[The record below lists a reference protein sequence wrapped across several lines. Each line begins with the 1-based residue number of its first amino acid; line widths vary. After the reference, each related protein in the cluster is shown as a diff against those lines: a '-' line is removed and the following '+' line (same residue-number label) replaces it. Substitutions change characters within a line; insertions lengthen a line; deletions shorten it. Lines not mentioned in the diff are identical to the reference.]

1 MQFDWT
7 ELDNTVKVVE
17 KLQKTSSTKEKT
29 VILKANKDN
38 ELLKK
43 VLYYTYNPFFKYGI
57 TESVYDKLKSKM
69 VFTQDFC
76 GNQPTYE
83 FSINQLI
90 SVFSMLDKL
99 AQSNINDELRKEVLL
114 AIEKPYMSED
124 VRNMIKGM
132 LFKDLK
138 IGANSKTINKVW
150 EGLVPLFEVQ
160 LAESFGKKTI
170 PTNKEFYVTTKLD
183 GFRILAVPNENGI
196 YSFYTRK
203 GEVYEGLDHL
213 QHECQLIGQG
223 IHVLD
228 GELIARNDDN
238 LSSGD
243 LYKVTTKIARKKGK
257 TRDKAKLQ
265 FHCFDIVKVDEFK
278 RGKSSD
284 TYAMRRQFLDVL
296 FEEYKLDLCDL
307 VKVPVLYQGTDQ
319 SQVPKI
325 ANELTDN
332 GHEGAMVNIGDAYY
346 ECKRHSGVL
355 KVKSFKD
362 ADVWVKGVYE
372 GTGRNKGRL
381 GGIVIQYLYNGELQE
396 CECGSGFTDEHRIK
410 FWNNPQLI
418 VGRVIELQ
426 YFEVTTNDK
435 GCYGLRFPVFKDR
448 IRDDK
453 SFEDITDVALQ

>member
-1 MQFDWT
+1 MNFNWN
-7 ELDNTVKVVE
+7 ELDNTLNVVE
-17 KLQKTSSTKEKT
+17 QLQATNSNKDKIA
-29 VILKANKDN
+29 ILEANKDD
-38 ELLKK
+38 EMLQR
-43 VLYYTYNPFFKYGI
+43 VLNYTYDSFKKYGI
-57 TESVYDKLKSKM
+57 TESVYDS
-69 VFTQDFC
+69 VVIV
-76 GNQPTYE
+76 GNPIIYGDP
-83 FSINQLI
+83 FH
-90 SVFSMLDKL
+90 MLDCL
-99 AQSNINDELRKEVLL
+99 AQNNINDVLRELVKQYIEENTPDEYKELV
-114 AIEKPYMSED
+114 
-124 VRNMIKGM
+124 KGM

-138 IGANSKTINKVW
+138 IGVNAKTINKVW
-150 EGLVPLFEVQ
+150 NGLVPLFEVQ
-160 LAESFGKKTI
+160 LAESFGKKII
-170 PTNKEFYVTTKLD
+170 PMDKEFYVTTKLD

-223 IHVLD
+223 RYVLD

-257 TRDKAKLQ
+257 TPDKAKLQ

-296 FEEYKLDLCDL
+296 FEEHKLDLCDL

-319 SQVPKI
+319 SEVSKI

-332 GHEGAMVNIGDAYY
+332 GYEGAMVNIGDAYY
-346 ECKRHSGVL
+346 ECKRHAGVL

-410 FWNNPQLI
+410 FWDNPELI
-418 VGRVIELQ
+418 TGRVIEIQ

-435 GCYGLRFPVFKDR
+435 GGYGLRFPVFKDR

>member
-7 ELDNTVKVVE
+7 ELDNTVKAVE
-17 KLQKTSSTKEKT
+17 KLQKTSSTREKT
-29 VILKANKDN
+29 AILKANEDDIY
-38 ELLKK
+38 LQD
-43 VLYYTYNPFFKYGI
+43 VLESTYNTFKKYGI
-57 TESVYDKLKSKM
+57 SESVYNEIPIVNK
-69 VFTQDFC
+69 VC
-76 GNQPTYE
+76 TYGDP
-83 FSINQLI
+83 FH
-90 SVFSMLDKL
+90 MLDCL
-99 AQSNINDELRKEVLL
+99 AEHNINDALRENVKFYIEMVVPQDYKEL
-114 AIEKPYMSED
+114 
-124 VRNMIKGM
+124 IKGIV
-132 LFKDLK
+132 FKDLK
-138 IGANSKTINKVW
+138 IGVNAKTINKVW
-150 EGLVPLFEVQ
+150 SGLVPLFEVQ
-160 LAESFGKKTI
+160 LAESFGKKII
-170 PTNKEFYVTTKLD
+170 PMGKEFYVTTKLD

-223 IHVLD
+223 RYVLD

-257 TRDKAKLQ
+257 TPDKAMLQ

-296 FEEYKLDLCDL
+296 FEEHKLDLCDL

-319 SQVPKI
+319 SEVSKI

-332 GHEGAMVNIGDAYY
+332 GYEGAMVNIGDAYY
-346 ECKRHSGVL
+346 ECKRHAGVL

-410 FWNNPQLI
+410 FWDNPELI
-418 VGRVIELQ
+418 TGRVIEIQ
-426 YFEVTTNDK
+426 YFEVTANDK
-435 GCYGLRFPVFKDR
+435 GGYGLRFPTWHHRF
-448 IRDDK
+448 RDDK
-453 SFEDITDVALQ
+453 TQQDITDVALQ

>member
-1 MQFDWT
+1 MNFNWN
-7 ELDNTVKVVE
+7 ELDNTLNVVE
-17 KLQKTSSTKEKT
+17 QLQATNSNKDKIA
-29 VILKANKDN
+29 ILEANKDD
-38 ELLKK
+38 EMLQR
-43 VLYYTYNPFFKYGI
+43 VLNYTYDSFKKYGI
-57 TESVYDKLKSKM
+57 TESVYDS
-69 VFTQDFC
+69 VVIV
-76 GNQPTYE
+76 GNPIIYGDP
-83 FSINQLI
+83 FH
-90 SVFSMLDKL
+90 MLDCL
-99 AQSNINDELRKEVLL
+99 AQNNINDVLRELVKQYIEENTPDEYKELV
-114 AIEKPYMSED
+114 
-124 VRNMIKGM
+124 KGM

-138 IGANSKTINKVW
+138 IGVNAKTINKVW
-150 EGLVPLFEVQ
+150 DGLVPLFEVQ
-160 LAESFGKKTI
+160 LAESFGKKII
-170 PTNKEFYVTTKLD
+170 PMGKEFYVTTKLD

-223 IHVLD
+223 RYVLD

-257 TRDKAKLQ
+257 TPDKAKLQ

-296 FEEYKLDLCDL
+296 FEEHKLDLCDL

-319 SQVPKI
+319 SEVSKI
-325 ANELTDN
+325 ASELTDN
-332 GHEGAMVNIGDAYY
+332 GYEGAMVNIGDAYY
-346 ECKRHSGVL
+346 ECKRHAGVL

-410 FWNNPQLI
+410 FWDNPELI
-418 VGRVIELQ
+418 TGRVIEIQ

-435 GCYGLRFPVFKDR
+435 GGYGLRFPTWHHRF
-448 IRDDK
+448 RDDK
-453 SFEDITDVALQ
+453 TQQDITDVALQ

>member
-1 MQFDWT
+1 MNFNWN
-7 ELDNTVKVVE
+7 ELDNTLNVVE
-17 KLQKTSSTKEKT
+17 QLQATNSNKDKIA
-29 VILKANKDN
+29 ILEANKDD
-38 ELLKK
+38 EMLQR
-43 VLYYTYNPFFKYGI
+43 VLNYTYDSFKKYGI
-57 TESVYDKLKSKM
+57 TESVYDS
-69 VFTQDFC
+69 VAIV
-76 GNQPTYE
+76 GNPIIYGDP
-83 FSINQLI
+83 FH
-90 SVFSMLDKL
+90 MLDCL
-99 AQSNINDELRKEVLL
+99 AQNNINDVLRELIKQYIEENTPDEYKELV
-114 AIEKPYMSED
+114 
-124 VRNMIKGM
+124 KGM

-138 IGANSKTINKVW
+138 IGVNAKTINKVW
-150 EGLVPLFEVQ
+150 DGLVPLFEVQ

-170 PTNKEFYVTTKLD
+170 PTDKKFYVTTKLD
-183 GFRILAVPNENGI
+183 GFRILAVPNELGEYI
-196 YSFYTRK
+196 FYTRK

-213 QHECQLIGQG
+213 QQECQLIGQG
-223 IHVLD
+223 RYVLD

-257 TRDKAKLQ
+257 TPDKAMLQ

-296 FEEYKLDLCDL
+296 FEEHKLDLCDL

-319 SQVPKI
+319 SEVSKI

-332 GHEGAMVNIGDAYY
+332 GYEGAMVNIGDAYY
-346 ECKRHSGVL
+346 ECKRHAGVL

-362 ADVWVKGVYE
+362 ADVWVKGVYK

-410 FWNNPQLI
+410 FWDNPELI
-418 VGRVIELQ
+418 TGRVIEIQ

-435 GCYGLRFPVFKDR
+435 GGYGLRFPSWHHRF
-448 IRDDK
+448 RDDK
-453 SFEDITDVALQ
+453 TQQDITDVALQ

>member
-1 MQFDWT
+1 MNFNWN
-7 ELDNTVKVVE
+7 ELDNTLNVVE
-17 KLQKTSSTKEKT
+17 QLQATNSNKDKIA
-29 VILKANKDN
+29 ILEANKDD
-38 ELLKK
+38 EMLQR
-43 VLYYTYNPFFKYGI
+43 VLNYTYDSFKKYGI
-57 TESVYDKLKSKM
+57 TESVYDS
-69 VFTQDFC
+69 VTIV
-76 GNQPTYE
+76 GNPIIYGDP
-83 FSINQLI
+83 FH
-90 SVFSMLDKL
+90 MLDCL
-99 AQSNINDELRKEVLL
+99 AQNNINDVLRELIKQYIEENTPDEYKELV
-114 AIEKPYMSED
+114 
-124 VRNMIKGM
+124 KGM

-138 IGANSKTINKVW
+138 IGVNAKTINKVW
-150 EGLVPLFEVQ
+150 DGLVPLFEVQ

-170 PTNKEFYVTTKLD
+170 PTDKKFYVTTKLD
-183 GFRILAVPNENGI
+183 GFRILAVPNELGEYI
-196 YSFYTRK
+196 FYTRK

-213 QHECQLIGQG
+213 QQECQLIGQG
-223 IHVLD
+223 RYVLD

-238 LSSGD
+238 LLSGD

-257 TRDKAKLQ
+257 TPDKAKLQ

-296 FEEYKLDLCDL
+296 FEEHKLDLRDL

-319 SQVPKI
+319 SEVSKI
-325 ANELTDN
+325 AKELTDS
-332 GHEGAMVNIGDAYY
+332 GYEGAMVNIGDAYY
-346 ECKRHSGVL
+346 ECKRHAGVL

-410 FWNNPQLI
+410 FWDNPELI
-418 VGRVIELQ
+418 TGRVIEIQ

-435 GCYGLRFPVFKDR
+435 GGYGLRFPSWHHRF
-448 IRDDK
+448 RDDK
-453 SFEDITDVALQ
+453 TQQDITDVALQ

>member
-17 KLQKTSSTKEKT
+17 KLQKTSSTREKT
-29 VILKANKDN
+29 AILKANEDDIY
-38 ELLKK
+38 LQD
-43 VLYYTYNPFFKYGI
+43 VLESTYDTFKKYGI
-57 TESVYDKLKSKM
+57 SENVYNEIPIVSK
-69 VFTQDFC
+69 QA
-76 GNQPTYE
+76 TYE
-83 FSINQLI
+83 DPFHM
-90 SVFSMLDKL
+90 FDCL
-99 AQSNINDELRKEVLL
+99 AEHNINDALRENVKFYIETIVPQEYREL
-114 AIEKPYMSED
+114 
-124 VRNMIKGM
+124 IKSI

-138 IGANSKTINKVW
+138 IGVNAKTINKVW
-150 EGLVPLFEVQ
+150 SGLVPLFEVQ
-160 LAESFGKKTI
+160 LAESFGKKII
-170 PTNKEFYVTTKLD
+170 PMDKEFYVTTKLD

-223 IHVLD
+223 RYVLD

-257 TRDKAKLQ
+257 TPDKAKLQ
-265 FHCFDIVKVDEFK
+265 FHCFDIVKVNEFK

-296 FEEYKLDLCDL
+296 FEEHKLDLYNL

-319 SQVPKI
+319 SEVSKI
-325 ANELTDN
+325 ASELTDN
-332 GHEGAMVNIGDAYY
+332 GYEGAMVNIGDAYY
-346 ECKRHSGVL
+346 ECKRHAGVL

-381 GGIVIQYLYNGELQE
+381 GGIVIQYLHNGELQE

-410 FWNNPQLI
+410 FWDNPELI
-418 VGRVIELQ
+418 SFRVIAIQ
-426 YFEVTTNDK
+426 YYAVTTNDK
-435 GCYGLRFPVFKDR
+435 CGYLLRFPSWHHRF
-448 IRDDK
+448 RDDNTQVY
-453 SFEDITDVALQ
+453 IPDVALH

>member
-1 MQFDWT
+1 MNFNWN
-7 ELDNTVKVVE
+7 ELDNTLNVVE
-17 KLQKTSSTKEKT
+17 QLQATNSNKDKIA
-29 VILKANKDN
+29 ILEANKDD
-38 ELLKK
+38 EMLQR
-43 VLYYTYNPFFKYGI
+43 VLNYTYDSFKKYGI
-57 TESVYDKLKSKM
+57 TESVYDS
-69 VFTQDFC
+69 VTIV
-76 GNQPTYE
+76 GNPIIYGDP
-83 FSINQLI
+83 FH
-90 SVFSMLDKL
+90 MLDCL
-99 AQSNINDELRKEVLL
+99 AQNNINDVLRELIKQYIEENTPDEYKELV
-114 AIEKPYMSED
+114 
-124 VRNMIKGM
+124 KGM

-138 IGANSKTINKVW
+138 IGVNAKTINKVW
-150 EGLVPLFEVQ
+150 DGLVPLFEVQ

-170 PTNKEFYVTTKLD
+170 PTDKKFYVTTKLD
-183 GFRILAVPNENGI
+183 GFRILAVPNELGEYI
-196 YSFYTRK
+196 FYTRK

-213 QHECQLIGQG
+213 QQECQLIGQG
-223 IHVLD
+223 NYVLD
-228 GELIARNDDN
+228 GELIVRNDDN

-257 TRDKAKLQ
+257 TPDKAKLQ

-296 FEEYKLDLCDL
+296 FEEHKLDLCDL

-319 SQVPKI
+319 SEVSKI

-332 GHEGAMVNIGDAYY
+332 GYEGAMVNIGDAYY
-346 ECKRHSGVL
+346 ECKRHAGVL

-362 ADVWVKGVYE
+362 ADVWVKGVYK

-410 FWNNPQLI
+410 FWDNPELI
-418 VGRVIELQ
+418 TGRVIEIQ

-435 GCYGLRFPVFKDR
+435 GGYGLRFPSWHHRF
-448 IRDDK
+448 RDDK
-453 SFEDITDVALQ
+453 TQQDITDVALQ

>member
-1 MQFDWT
+1 MNWNQ
-7 ELDNTVKVVE
+7 LDTVLEVVN
-17 KLQKTSSTKEKT
+17 KLKATNSNKDKLA
-29 VILKANKDN
+29 ILKSYIGHEDEKMIC
-38 ELLKK
+38 K
-43 VLYYTYNPFFKYGI
+43 VLNYTYDTFKKYGI
-57 TESVYDKLKSKM
+57 SEQAYDGVNVVSNSIFSDPIEMFDKLS
-69 VFTQDFC
+69 
-76 GNQPTYE
+76 
-83 FSINQLI
+83 S
-90 SVFSMLDKL
+90 
-99 AQSNINDELRKEVLL
+99 SNINDLLRLSTKSYIENQVPSEYREL
-114 AIEKPYMSED
+114 
-124 VRNMIKGM
+124 IKGI

-138 IGANSKTINKVW
+138 IGVNAKSINKVW
-150 EGLVPLFEVQ
+150 KGLVPEFNVQ
-160 LAESFGKKTI
+160 LAESFGKKEI
-170 PTNKEFYVTTKLD
+170 PQSKEFYVTTKLD

-223 IHVLD
+223 MHVLD

-257 TRDKAKLQ
+257 TPDKAKLQ
-265 FHCFDIVKVDEFK
+265 FHCFDIVKVNEFK

-296 FEEYKLDLCDL
+296 FEEHKLDLYNL

-319 SQVPKI
+319 SEVSKI
-325 ANELTDN
+325 ASELTDN
-332 GHEGAMVNIGDAYY
+332 GYEGAMVNIGDAYY
-346 ECKRHSGVL
+346 ECKRHARVL

-381 GGIVIQYLYNGELQE
+381 GGVVIQYLYNGELQE

-410 FWNNPQLI
+410 FWDNPELI
-418 VGRVIELQ
+418 TGRVIEIQ

-435 GCYGLRFPVFKDR
+435 GGYGLRFPSWHYRF
-448 IRDDK
+448 RDDK
-453 SFEDITDVALQ
+453 TFDDISDVALQ

>member
-7 ELDNTVKVVE
+7 ELDNTVKAVE
-17 KLQKTSSTKEKT
+17 KLQKTSSTREKT
-29 VILKANKDN
+29 AILKANEDDIY
-38 ELLKK
+38 LQD
-43 VLYYTYNPFFKYGI
+43 VLESTYNTFKKYGI
-57 TESVYDKLKSKM
+57 SESVYNEIPIVNK
-69 VFTQDFC
+69 VC
-76 GNQPTYE
+76 TYGDP
-83 FSINQLI
+83 FH
-90 SVFSMLDKL
+90 MLDCL
-99 AQSNINDELRKEVLL
+99 AEHNINDALRENVKFYIEMVVPQDYREL
-114 AIEKPYMSED
+114 
-124 VRNMIKGM
+124 IKGIV
-132 LFKDLK
+132 FKDLK
-138 IGANSKTINKVW
+138 IGVNAKTINKVW
-150 EGLVPLFEVQ
+150 SGLVPLFEVQ
-160 LAESFGKKTI
+160 LAESFGKKII
-170 PTNKEFYVTTKLD
+170 PMDKEFYVTTKLD

-223 IHVLD
+223 RYVLD

-257 TRDKAKLQ
+257 TPDKAKLQ

-296 FEEYKLDLCDL
+296 FEEHKLDLCDL
-307 VKVPVLYQGTDQ
+307 VKVAVLYQGTDQ
-319 SQVPKI
+319 SEVSKI

-332 GHEGAMVNIGDAYY
+332 GYEGAMVNIGDAYY
-346 ECKRHSGVL
+346 ECKRHAGVL

-372 GTGRNKGRL
+372 GTGRNKGRM
-381 GGIVIQYLYNGELQE
+381 GSVSVMFKYNGEELTTNI
-396 CECGSGFTDEHRIK
+396 GSGWTDEQRIYYWENQDK
-410 FWNNPQLI
+410 I
-418 VGRVIELQ
+418 IGKIIECS
-426 YFEVTTNDK
+426 YFETSYDSKTGVLN
-435 GCYGLRFPVFKDR
+435 LRFPTFTGR

-453 SFEDITDVALQ
+453 DIQDVTDVNL

>member
-1 MQFDWT
+1 MNFNWN
-7 ELDNTVKVVE
+7 ELDNTLNVVE
-17 KLQKTSSTKEKT
+17 QLQATNSNKDKIA
-29 VILKANKDN
+29 ILEANKDD
-38 ELLKK
+38 EMLQR
-43 VLYYTYNPFFKYGI
+43 VLNYTYDSFKKYGI
-57 TESVYDKLKSKM
+57 TESVYDS
-69 VFTQDFC
+69 VVIV
-76 GNQPTYE
+76 GNPIIYGDP
-83 FSINQLI
+83 FH
-90 SVFSMLDKL
+90 MLDCL
-99 AQSNINDELRKEVLL
+99 AQNNINDVLRELVKQYIEENTPDEYKELV
-114 AIEKPYMSED
+114 
-124 VRNMIKGM
+124 KGM

-138 IGANSKTINKVW
+138 IGVNAKTINKVW
-150 EGLVPLFEVQ
+150 DGLVPLFEVQ
-160 LAESFGKKTI
+160 LAESFGKKII
-170 PTNKEFYVTTKLD
+170 PMDKEFYVTTKLD

-223 IHVLD
+223 RYVLD

-257 TRDKAKLQ
+257 TPDKAKLQ

-296 FEEYKLDLCDL
+296 FEEHKLDLYDL

-319 SQVPKI
+319 SKVSKI

-332 GHEGAMVNIGDAYY
+332 GYEGAMVNIGDAYY
-346 ECKRHSGVL
+346 ECKRHAGVL

-410 FWNNPQLI
+410 FWDNPELI
-418 VGRVIELQ
+418 TGRVIEIQ

-435 GCYGLRFPVFKDR
+435 GGYGLRFPVFKDR

>member
-1 MQFDWT
+1 MNFNWN
-7 ELDNTVKVVE
+7 ELDNTLNVVE
-17 KLQKTSSTKEKT
+17 QLQATNSNKDKIA
-29 VILKANKDN
+29 ILEANKDD
-38 ELLKK
+38 EMLQR
-43 VLYYTYNPFFKYGI
+43 VLNYTYDSFKKYGI
-57 TESVYDKLKSKM
+57 TESVYDS
-69 VFTQDFC
+69 VAIV
-76 GNQPTYE
+76 GNPIIYGDP
-83 FSINQLI
+83 FH
-90 SVFSMLDKL
+90 MLDCL
-99 AQSNINDELRKEVLL
+99 AQNNINDVLRELIKQYIEENTPDEYKELV
-114 AIEKPYMSED
+114 
-124 VRNMIKGM
+124 KGM

-138 IGANSKTINKVW
+138 IGVNAKTINKVW
-150 EGLVPLFEVQ
+150 DGLVPLFEVQ

-170 PTNKEFYVTTKLD
+170 PTDKKFYVTTKLD
-183 GFRILAVPNENGI
+183 GFRILAVPNELGEYI
-196 YSFYTRK
+196 FYTRK

-213 QHECQLIGQG
+213 QQECQLIGQG
-223 IHVLD
+223 NYVLD
-228 GELIARNDDN
+228 GELIVRNDDN

-257 TRDKAKLQ
+257 TPDKAKLQ

-296 FEEYKLDLCDL
+296 FEEHKLDLCDL

-319 SQVPKI
+319 SEVSKI

-332 GHEGAMVNIGDAYY
+332 GYEGAMVNIGDAYY
-346 ECKRHSGVL
+346 ECKRHAGVL

-362 ADVWVKGVYE
+362 ADVWVKGVYK

-410 FWNNPQLI
+410 FWDNPELI
-418 VGRVIELQ
+418 TGRVIEIQ

-435 GCYGLRFPVFKDR
+435 GGYGLRFPSWHHRF
-448 IRDDK
+448 RDDK
-453 SFEDITDVALQ
+453 TQQDITDVALQ